1 MLNGQSRLGTWV
13 KGWLVLMDGR
23 ELNGEVNYNLRN
35 RKVQLRRPGG
45 LEVFKEKEIKQMTLR
60 QADKRLDLELVAYKG
75 NEGKI
80 VLTLAE
86 IAYQSEQPYS
96 FIKIYEA
103 RESLTV
109 YTFNGP
115 EKVPVTPDVDNDSF
129 VFDRPRIAYIEPRR
143 YLLNYE
149 GRKVAL
155 TRKSFLELH
164 KDKRKQLRKY
174 ADKNQIRFTMDKHVI
189 DMLRYYEELKRD

>member
-1 MLNGQSRLGTWV
+1 MLNGQSRPGTWV

-96 FIKIYEA
+96 FIKIYGA
-103 RESLTV
+103 A
-109 YTFNGP
+109 G
-115 EKVPVTPDVDNDSF
+115 
-129 VFDRPRIAYIEPRR
+129 
-143 YLLNYE
+143 
-149 GRKVAL
+149 
-155 TRKSFLELH
+155 
-164 KDKRKQLRKY
+164 
-174 ADKNQIRFTMDKHVI
+174 
-189 DMLRYYEELKRD
+189 